1 MDLFERIL
9 SAIFSVLIMVLGL
22 GLLGFAIPLW
32 IIDWDFHLFPLEI
45 DVFRSIGLALII
57 LGIVT
62 MMGFIWGWI
71 LSGTSSPLPF
81 DVPKN

>member
-1 MDLFERIL
+1 M
-9 SAIFSVLIMVLGL
+9 MVLGL

-71 LSGTSSPLPF
+71 LSGTGSPLPF